1 MILTLLSNFWIV
13 LFTLIAT
20 FGENNPFLLMLLM
33 VQASSKRQT
42 LFVYTHTNA
51 WNLLINMLVMYTL
64 IYFVCYFIVMQ
75 KEGNS
80 IDVANFSF
88 ISYTVA
94 WNKLYVQKLD
104 FKEYECFETFKI
116 YQILQSRNIDLTR
129 IVNFN
134 FAICDIYLQAMM
146 QHIYQYKT
154 IQTAWLQ
161 FLGCLFVT

>member
-1 MILTLLSNFWIV
+1 MNIKDIRQKWLWIWQKYINLILTLLSNFWIV

-42 LFVYTHTNA
+42 LFIYTHTNA

-80 IDVANFSF
+80 FDVANFSF

-94 WNKLYVQKLD
+94 WNQLYVQKLD
-104 FKEYECFETFKI
+104 FKGIRMFWDLQI
-116 YQILQSRNIDLTR
+116 Y
-129 IVNFN
+129 
-134 FAICDIYLQAMM
+134 
-146 QHIYQYKT
+146 
-154 IQTAWLQ
+154 
-161 FLGCLFVT
+161 